1 MTREQTLSWT
11 YFQRKHT
18 ETDLHL
24 KKPVTTTKTSVDH
37 MHLLYQLC
45 QVVFLEH
52 SVNLHKIGAKLQ
64 KIHCCWWLYDDL
76 PGMILVWHSNVRIVA
91 ASIPV
96 HGLACMRPV
105 RHNSKASSCAASFPR
120 WNAYRN
126 NERCPQN
133 MGNILVAGNW
143 PLSFKWTFVGRK
155 RLQENKFWSE
165 QGSRA
170 IWLFIPNDDN
180 NNNNNNNNN
189 NRKHFMDTA
198 MPMPMYR
205 NPEVNRTRH
214 SKSSRPKSN
223 YSNISHLVH
232 GGNPAIFQ

>member
-1 MTREQTLSWT
+1 MDPRVKVPAVPRWIPISAVHFGSSAKVGHWPCQVVGWLGVNKKEIIGVTREQTLSWT
-11 YFQRKHT
+11 YVKRKNT

-24 KKPVTTTKTSVDH
+24 KKPVVTTKTSVDH

-76 PGMILVWHSNVRIVA
+76 PGMILVWHSNVGIVA

-126 NERCPQN
+126 NERCTQN
-133 MGNILVAGNW
+133 MGEILVTGNW
-143 PLSFKWTFVGRK
+143 PLFF
-155 RLQENKFWSE
+155 
-165 QGSRA
+165 
-170 IWLFIPNDDN
+170 
-180 NNNNNNNNN
+180 
-189 NRKHFMDTA
+189 
-198 MPMPMYR
+198 
-205 NPEVNRTRH
+205 
-214 SKSSRPKSN
+214 
-223 YSNISHLVH
+223 
-232 GGNPAIFQ
+232 